1 MEGLSKMLLLALQRS
16 NLAECLEKGIL
27 FNKDKPN
34 LVDGRN
40 SESNRRKF
48 KYMEDNR
55 SDEGEWGN
63 NRIQHYSHCMDRRGR
78 LGEPWTK

>member
-1 MEGLSKMLLLALQRS
+1 MEVEWKAFEDAFVGV
-16 NLAECLEKGIL
+16 AEKQFGRASGKEIL

-55 SDEGEWGN
+55 SDQGEWGN
-63 NRIQHYSHCMDRRGR
+63 NRI
-78 LGEPWTK
+78 